1 MKKVNSIFWASLLVM
16 SAAMAQSPFQ
26 GTIQYKMD
34 FAGEGVESMQAMLP
48 TGMVIAVL
56 KTDVMSELQGGMAA
70 MMSGRTITK
79 TKNGISYTVKDSEE
93 KIYVTDPEKMKGD
106 GDPTEANI
114 KPQVTKED
122 EVITIAG
129 YECQKYKVVANTP
142 RGESTAYYVWTT
154 DQFVIPKSSHGAGSN
169 ISGMMNIEGVS
180 GTPLKIMAEQGPV
193 TVTITADEV
202 ITRLPDKKLFKL
214 PKGYTKEVSDASSM
228 MGGM

>member
-34 FAGEGVESMQAMLP
+34 FIGEGMESMQAMFP

-56 KTDVMSELQGGMAA
+56 KTDVMVELQGGMAA
-70 MMSGRTITK
+70 MMMGRTIMK
-79 TKNGISYTVKDSEE
+79 TKKGISYMVKDSEE
-93 KIYVTDPEKMKGD
+93 KIYVMDPEKMKGD
-106 GDPTEANI
+106 EDPTEANV

-129 YECQKYKVVANTP
+129 YECQKYKVVTHTP
-142 RGESTAYYVWTT
+142 QGESTAFVWTT
-154 DQFVIPKSSHGAGSN
+154 DQFAIPKSSRGAGSS
-169 ISGMMNIEGVS
+169 ISGMMDMEGVS
-180 GTPLKIMAEQGPV
+180 GTPLKIMTEQGPV
-193 TVTITADEV
+193 TVTFTADEV

-214 PKGYTKEVSDASSM
+214 PKGYTIEDFDASSM